1 MSSHTCRLPLAFQE
15 AEWVAVIVRAVS
27 VRYTRPIRVSA
38 LAETGVS
45 LSARPGVS
53 CTALTLA
60 LKCTSELV
68 TRQHTQIL
76 TQVTHSQPVWLCAPG
91 LRLGSAKVRN
101 RRFLQTNRAH
111 TNSEPYRRGYSTPH
125 RHDRRAH
132 SHAHSHTQHI

>member
-68 TRQHTQIL
+68 T
-76 TQVTHSQPVWLCAPG
+76 
-91 LRLGSAKVRN
+91 
-101 RRFLQTNRAH
+101 AH
-111 TNSEPYRRGYSTPH
+111 TNSHTGDTQPTCVAVRAWPAPGFRKST
-125 RHDRRAH
+125 
-132 SHAHSHTQHI
+132 Q